1 MRGFE
6 PADPSSKVSFV
17 PDRAMELLDSKTAYE
32 GVVAKVVIKRYR
44 RASGSEVERQ
54 VIEHPGSVAILAHDD
69 EVVYLVRQPR
79 EVVEEDALLEIPAG
93 TLDVDGESE
102 LECAKRELAEEVGL
116 AAASWTQLKAIY
128 PSPGFVSERAT
139 IFEATGLS
147 AAASDPDEDEE
158 IEIVRWPLSDLEGAI
173 EATQDATTLV
183 ALLMLKERRS

>member
-1 MRGFE
+1 
-6 PADPSSKVSFV
+6 
-17 PDRAMELLDSKTAYE
+17 MELLDSKTTYE

-44 RASGSEVERQ
+44 RASGTEVERQ

-79 EVVEEDALLEIPAG
+79 EVVEDDALVEIPAG

-102 LECAKRELAEEVGL
+102 LECAQRELAEEVGL
-116 AAASWTQLKAIY
+116 AAESWKLIKAIY

-147 AAASDPDEDEE
+147 AVDTDPDEDEE
-158 IEIVRWPLSDLEGAI
+158 IEVVRWPLADLDSLIAEV
-173 EATQDATTLV
+173 QDATTLV
-183 ALLMLKERRS
+183 ALLMLRQR